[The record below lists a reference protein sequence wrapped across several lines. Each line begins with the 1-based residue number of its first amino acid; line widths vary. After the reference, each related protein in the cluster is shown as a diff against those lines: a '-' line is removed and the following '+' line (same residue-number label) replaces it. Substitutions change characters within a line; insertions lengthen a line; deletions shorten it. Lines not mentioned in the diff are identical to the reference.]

1 MRSLTQGGNLTANTA
16 TTIYTVPTGYYAKW
30 NLMYLLNGTGS
41 TKTISVTWYD
51 ASANTNISILSDYG
65 LTSKTYFK
73 LDGGAYMVLEA
84 GDYITMTS
92 EAGST
97 MSYICTFEVE
107 KKEGL

>member
-1 MRSLTQGGNLTANTA
+1 MRALTQGGNLTANTA

-41 TKTISVTWYD
+41 TKHITVTWYD
-51 ASANTNISILSDYG
+51 ASANTNINVLFEYNVSN
-65 LTSKTYFK
+65 KTYFK

-97 MSYICTFEVE
+97 YSYICTFEVE

>member
-1 MRSLTQGGNLTANTA
+1 MRSVTHGGNLTAATA

-41 TKTISVTWYD
+41 TKNISVTWYD
-51 ASANTNISILSDYG
+51 ASTSTNISILSDYG
-65 LTSKTYFK
+65 LSSKNYFK

>member
-1 MRSLTQGGNLTANTA
+1 MRSITQGGNLTAA
-16 TTIYTVPTGYYAKW
+16 TPTVIYTVPTGYYAKW

-41 TKTISVTWYD
+41 TKTISVVWHD
-51 ASANTNISILSDYG
+51 HSANTDIYILSDYG

-92 EAGST
+92 ESGST

>member
-1 MRSLTQGGNLTANTA
+1 MRAITHGGNLTAAIPTV
-16 TTIYTVPTGYYAKW
+16 IYTVPTGYYAKW

-41 TKTISVTWYD
+41 TKNITVTWRDSSTSTDIY
-51 ASANTNISILSDYG
+51 ILSDYG
-65 LTSKTYFK
+65 LTSKNYFK

>member
-1 MRSLTQGGNLTANTA
+1 MRAITPGGNLTAA
-16 TTIYTVPTGYYAKW
+16 TPTVIYTVPTGYYAKW

-41 TKTISVTWYD
+41 TKTISVVWHD
-51 ASANTNISILSDYG
+51 HSANTDIYILSDYG

-92 EAGST
+92 ESGST

>member
-1 MRSLTQGGNLTANTA
+1 MRALTRGGNLTANTA

-30 NLMYLLNGTGS
+30 NLMYLFNSSGP
-41 TKTISVTWYD
+41 TKHITVTWCD
-51 ASANTNISILSDYG
+51 VSANTNINVLFEYNVSN
-65 LTSKTYFK
+65 KTYFK

-97 MSYICTFEVE
+97 YSYICTFEVE

>member
-1 MRSLTQGGNLTANTA
+1 MRSLTRGGNLTANTA

-41 TKTISVTWYD
+41 TKHITVTWYD
-51 ASANTNISILSDYG
+51 ASANTNINVLFEYNVSN
-65 LTSKTYFK
+65 KTYFK

-97 MSYICTFEVE
+97 YSYICTFEVE

>member
-1 MRSLTQGGNLTANTA
+1 MRAITRGGNLTANTA

-41 TKTISVTWYD
+41 TKNISVTWHD
-51 ASANTNISILSDYG
+51 HSANTNISILSDYG

>member
-1 MRSLTQGGNLTANTA
+1 MRSITNGGNLTAATE

-41 TKTISVTWYD
+41 TKAISVTWHD
-51 ASANTNISILSDYG
+51 ASTGTNISILSDYG
-65 LTSKTYFK
+65 LTSKNYFK

>member
-1 MRSLTQGGNLTANTA
+1 MRSITQGGNLTAA
-16 TTIYTVPTGYYAKW
+16 TPTVIYTVPTGYYAKW

-41 TKTISVTWYD
+41 TKSITVTWRDSSTSTDIY
-51 ASANTNISILSDYG
+51 ILSDYG
-65 LTSKTYFK
+65 LTSKNYFK

-92 EAGST
+92 ETGST